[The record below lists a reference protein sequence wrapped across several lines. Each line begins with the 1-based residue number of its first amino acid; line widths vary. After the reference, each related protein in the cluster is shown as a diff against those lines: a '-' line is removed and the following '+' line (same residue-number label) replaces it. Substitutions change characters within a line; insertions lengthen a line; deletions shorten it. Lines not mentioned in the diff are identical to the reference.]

1 MKRFLTLFAAAAL
14 ALTASAQLQIQNSSF
29 EEWDNEETSSIEPSH
44 WNSFMSGTGSMKGF
58 AASQQVK
65 KSDDAHSG
73 SFSAH
78 IYARSVFGVV
88 AQGNLTTGCINMGS
102 ASATDANG
110 NYNYT
115 NEDDAEFHQKFT
127 GLPDAMRVWVKGS
140 CAYPAGA
147 SCNLHTAGYFQDPAG
162 NTITAQRIAKA
173 NTSNIACSD
182 AWQEVIIPFVYDIT
196 DGTRPAYA
204 LITLTTSGTPG
215 QGKASDYMLVDD
227 VEFLYYSELQSITF
241 NGKDIAFTGTSA
253 TIDGTYDEALLQLK
267 SNGQGASIATSYK
280 ASSKTLTVTIKGDDI
295 ASNPTNK
302 HTYTIVF
309 TGKENPDPDPDPQ
322 PQPVIADNSA
332 VLAPFGDFET
342 WKNECGTTHQTG
354 SGGGDRQRPGIEP
367 EGWNGGS
374 LNLGIKII
382 STTDLKAT
390 LVEKTSGVSGEGS
403 AIKMT
408 NKSVSSWGNSMT
420 FPGFVTYGN
429 IWAWSAATNFKNSD
443 EGVYGGLAYTKRPDA
458 VRGQFKRPLSS
469 GENAHFIAYLW
480 KGTFWSNIGAYDS
493 PSSGYEDVD
502 RAIMGYSE
510 ITDGD
515 GQLVASCDYT
525 FESTKGGD
533 WETITVPLT
542 YVEGQEDA
550 APQKM
555 NIILSSG
562 DYWSRSIKEGNVL
575 EADSIQFL
583 FYSDLA
589 SATYGDKAITF
600 DENSHA
606 VMAVD
611 YAEGQLQVTANGRS
625 ATIET
630 LYDSTTRILT
640 ITVKGGN
647 IDEKPENFHTYTLAF
662 PFYSDLTSITYK
674 GTAVTFDSEAK
685 AVIDDDYD
693 EAQLQLTPHDGA
705 SIIEKNYDNATRI
718 LTITVKAA
726 NYESDPA
733 NVHTYSIEFLPQVKI
748 ISERPYTDQLQ
759 IKVNEGDPEQQDATI
774 TMQEWNT
781 GATSLVLKN
790 FKLGSGAES
799 MNVGTIVVNDIQLD
813 ADGKFQMTCNTTIQA
828 GDDPA
833 GAQWLGPVLGQ
844 VPLEING
851 QELRGR
857 DVPDSLHVH
866 ILIDLK
872 SRMGQ
877 SIDVLFGK
885 SLIDG
890 QGGGTDPVNPPSGK
904 ITLPDHQDYE
914 DDLVVTLNGNAT
926 APQRTVISVDFHK
939 NSNTMDLILKNF
951 GLKDGETDMPVGT
964 INVKGIPYTL
974 ASGVSYATFRKNVTV
989 TIEEGDDPNVGMWM
1003 GPMLGDIPITL
1014 AGKAGTEKLY
1024 CTIDI
1029 NMTGVGVIHV
1039 DFGTD
1044 ADWPEPPGGG
1054 GDPVDPVNPILKDR
1068 TYTDLLVVTV
1078 NGESSQP
1085 AEAQV
1090 NMLVNDDETVTLT
1103 LKNFYLT
1110 TDDGSSL
1117 PIGNIELTDI
1127 TPVEVPNKSYYMFQ
1141 TTQNV
1146 RIKDGD
1152 NPNEVWAGSFLG
1164 EIPVT
1169 MNGKIAE
1176 SKLYCNISI
1185 YMPTMKENINVVFG
1199 TDFTDGIVTLTP
1211 NPSPRGEGSIFNLGG
1226 QRLSKLQKG
1235 VNIVG
1240 GKKVL
1245 VK

>member
-1 MKRFLTLFAAAAL
+1 MKRFLTLFAASAL
-14 ALTASAQLQIQNSSF
+14 ALTASAQLQIQNPSF
-29 EEWDNEETSSIEPSH
+29 EEWDNEETSSVEPSH
-44 WNSFMSGTGSMKGF
+44 WNSFMSGTGAMKGF
-58 AASQQVK
+58 AAAQQVQ

-73 SFSAH
+73 NSSAR

-102 ASATDANG
+102 ATATDANG

-115 NEDDAEFHQKFT
+115 NEDDANFHQKFT
-127 GLPDAMRVWVKGS
+127 GLPDAMRVWVKAS

-147 SCNLHTAGYFQDPAG
+147 SCNLHTTGYFQDPAG
-162 NTITAQRIAKA
+162 NTITAKRIAKA
-173 NTSNIACSD
+173 NSSSIASSND
-182 AWQEVIIPFVYDIT
+182 WQEVIIPFVYDVT

-215 QGKASDYMLVDD
+215 QGDASDWMLVDD

-241 NGKDIAFTGTSA
+241 NSKDIEVTGNNI

-267 SNGQGASIATSYK
+267 SNGQGASITTSYND
-280 ASSKTLTVTIKGDDI
+280 ANMTLTVTIKGDDI
-295 ASNPTNK
+295 AANPNNQ
-302 HTYTIVF
+302 HTYTLTF
-309 TGKENPDPDPDPQ
+309 TGKENEDPTPDPDPQ
-322 PQPVIADNSA
+322 PVIENYASL
-332 VLAPFGDFET
+332 VPFGDFEA
-342 WKNECGTTHQTG
+342 WKNECGTTQQTG
-354 SGGGDRQRPGIEP
+354 SGGGDRQRPGSEP

-374 LNLGIKII
+374 LNLGVKLIAT
-382 STTDLKAT
+382 SDLKAT
-390 LVEKTSGVSGEGS
+390 LVEKASGINGTGTAV
-403 AIKMT
+403 KMT
-408 NKSVSSWGNSMT
+408 NQSVSYWGNSMT

-429 IWAWSAATNFKNSD
+429 IWAWSGPTNFKNSD

-458 VRGQFKRPLSS
+458 VRGQFKRPIAS
-469 GENAHFIAYLW
+469 GENAHIITYLW

-493 PSSGYEDVD
+493 PSTGFEDVD
-502 RAIMGYSE
+502 RAIMGH
-510 ITDGD
+510 TQTTGGD
-515 GQLVASCDYT
+515 GQLIASCDYN
-525 FESTKGGD
+525 FESTKDGE

-550 APQKM
+550 VPQKM
-555 NIILSSG
+555 NIIISSG
-562 DYWSRSIKEGNVL
+562 DYWTRSIKEGSVL

-583 FYSDLA
+583 FYSDLT
-589 SATYGDKAITF
+589 SATFNGKDITF
-600 DENSHA
+600 DENNHA
-606 VMAVD
+606 VMDVD
-611 YAEGQLQVTANGRS
+611 YAEELLQVTANGRS
-625 ATIET
+625 ATVET

-647 IDEKPENFHTYTLAF
+647 IDENPENFHTYTVAF
-662 PFYSDLTSITYK
+662 PFYSDLTNVSYK
-674 GTAVTFDSEAK
+674 GEDVIFDNDNK
-685 AVIDDDYD
+685 AVIDDDFD
-693 EAQLQLTPHDGA
+693 AVQLQMTPHDA
-705 SIIEKNYDNATRI
+705 AAIIEQSYDNATRI

-759 IKVNEGDPEQQDATI
+759 IKVNEGDPELQDATI

-790 FKLGSGAES
+790 FKLGSGAEA

-813 ADGKFQMTCNTTIQA
+813 AEGKFQIKCNTTIQA

-851 QELRGR
+851 QELRDR

-885 SLIDG
+885 SLIDQ
-890 QGGGTDPVNPPSGK
+890 QGGKTPIDPPSGK

-914 DDLVVTLNGNAT
+914 DDLIVTLNGNAT

-939 NSNTMDLILKNF
+939 NSNTLDLILKNF

-974 ASGVSYATFRKNVTV
+974 ASGVSYATFKKDVTV

-1014 AGKAGTEKLY
+1014 AGKAGTDKLY

-1029 NMTGVGVIHV
+1029 NMVGVGVIHV

-1044 ADWPEPPGGG
+1044 ANWPEAPSGGE
-1054 GDPVDPVNPILKDR
+1054 DPIDPPVNPILKDR
-1068 TYTDLLVVTV
+1068 TYTDQLTVTV
-1078 NGESSQP
+1078 NGESSKP
-1085 AEAQV
+1085 KEAQV
-1090 NMLVNDDETVTLT
+1090 NMIVNDDETVTLT

-1110 TDDGSSL
+1110 TNDGSSL

-1127 TPVEVPNKSYYMFQ
+1127 TPVEVPNKNYYMFQ
-1141 TTQNV
+1141 SSQNV

-1152 NPNEVWAGSFLG
+1152 NPAELWSGSFLG

-1176 SKLYCNISI
+1176 GKLYCNISI

-1199 TDFTDGIVTLTP
+1199 ADFTDGIASLTT
-1211 NPSPRGEGSIFNLGG
+1211 SPVNEGSIYNLGG
-1226 QRLSKLQKG
+1226 QRLGKLQKG
-1235 VNIVG
+1235 INIVG